1 MLKNFPDTNF
11 FIKHNSAINL
21 NNYLPYRNNNN
32 NSKKN
37 YKFNELNPIHSERN
51 MNTQRTRNYKT
62 PNREYKSKMVNSSM
76 NLKAF
81 NIPNSLRIPKKTESF
96 FIQNNSNINSNI
108 NSNSLLNSV
117 RYISSPLLNQQD
129 YIKNSCISNINNN
142 NNKNNFKKTLI
153 LDLDETL
160 VHSAFYPFRTKSD
173 IILNINLDGKNHI
186 IHVLKRPNLDY
197 FLKKVSEIYNIIIF
211 TASLSQY
218 ASPLIDILDPKNKFK
233 RLFREN
239 CLKRNGFYIKDL
251 NQIGKNFKDIII
263 IDNNPISFI
272 MNQDNGLP
280 IMTWYENMN
289 DNELI
294 KLIPLLEYLSNVNDV
309 RPIIN
314 QIVNRE
320 SNEIDFKIVDNLLLK
335 YDRKIEDDKNYMING
350 AYNNLDK
357 KEKENNYYK
366 QNILINKEKIDI
378 NNINAKNNSF
388 NEKYSYNGNDKIYNF
403 PYNNKQIYYS
413 LSNMS
418 YDEIQN
424 EGYIEN
430 NKANLENDYMNIFNG
445 YRKNLIKNKN
455 KMNLFMKTKEIF
467 NFSNNNDNRL
477 IQKENN
483 KQISDDGNSFNKINN
498 NNQFSKDKSENYLKY
513 GINKNNNNYN
523 FIYMSKK
530 NNNLFNDYNNSEN
543 IFQTPKDLSSNFCQ
557 CDDYEIPKES
567 ITINYQE
574 KNRIK
579 QNSFDGINNISSQKI
594 QENNLKD
601 ISSYRS
607 NSVINKNK
615 PKNFNLPS
623 NNIYNQNQLYKKPI
637 NIKEKNNQG
646 QNIYEAKKIINYDLK
661 EEEENKDEK
670 SIYKSKIEERKERLK
685 EMKRKIEEINRDIKK
700 TEQYY
705 YQTQRKSNKQN
716 KDNIYNNNV
725 KTSRHTFNRMNI
737 NYQDENISNEDI
749 NPDSYK
755 AQIIDTDINRNDNKE
770 NDDLN
775 KRENIFNKKNKYSN
789 INIYR
794 NSKVKYMHENRSEV
808 THIDDKY
815 IKKKENDFYF
825 QTPNLKKGK
834 FKNSIFKN
842 YANNAINKS
851 NGQINKTSNKNKSE
865 NTYIS

>member
-1 MLKNFPDTNF
+1 
-11 FIKHNSAINL
+11 
-21 NNYLPYRNNNN
+21 
-32 NSKKN
+32 
-37 YKFNELNPIHSERN
+37 
-51 MNTQRTRNYKT
+51 
-62 PNREYKSKMVNSSM
+62 
-76 NLKAF
+76 
-81 NIPNSLRIPKKTESF
+81 
-96 FIQNNSNINSNI
+96 
-108 NSNSLLNSV
+108 
-117 RYISSPLLNQQD
+117 
-129 YIKNSCISNINNN
+129 
-142 NNKNNFKKTLI
+142 
-153 LDLDETL
+153 
-160 VHSAFYPFRTKSD
+160 
-173 IILNINLDGKNHI
+173 
-186 IHVLKRPNLDY
+186 
-197 FLKKVSEIYNIIIF
+197 
-211 TASLSQY
+211 
-218 ASPLIDILDPKNKFK
+218 
-233 RLFREN
+233 
-239 CLKRNGFYIKDL
+239 
-251 NQIGKNFKDIII
+251 
-263 IDNNPISFI
+263 
-272 MNQDNGLP
+272 
-280 IMTWYENMN
+280 
-289 DNELI
+289 
-294 KLIPLLEYLSNVNDV
+294 
-309 RPIIN
+309 
-314 QIVNRE
+314 
-320 SNEIDFKIVDNLLLK
+320 
-335 YDRKIEDDKNYMING
+335 
-350 AYNNLDK
+350 
-357 KEKENNYYK
+357 
-366 QNILINKEKIDI
+366 
-378 NNINAKNNSF
+378 
-388 NEKYSYNGNDKIYNF
+388 
-403 PYNNKQIYYS
+403 
-413 LSNMS
+413 
-418 YDEIQN
+418 
-424 EGYIEN
+424 
-430 NKANLENDYMNIFNG
+430 
-445 YRKNLIKNKN
+445 
-455 KMNLFMKTKEIF
+455 
-467 NFSNNNDNRL
+467 
-477 IQKENN
+477 
-483 KQISDDGNSFNKINN
+483 
-498 NNQFSKDKSENYLKY
+498 
-513 GINKNNNNYN
+513 
-523 FIYMSKK
+523 MSKK

-543 IFQTPKDLSSNFCQ
+543 IFQTPKDLSSNFYQ

-615 PKNFNLPS
+615 PKNFNLPN

-661 EEEENKDEK
+661 EEEEENKDEK

-815 IKKKENDFYF
+815 IKKKEKDFYF
-825 QTPNLKKGK
+825 QITNLKKGK

-842 YANNAINKS
+842 YANNAINRS

>member
-96 FIQNNSNINSNI
+96 FIQNNSGMNSNI

-129 YIKNSCISNINNN
+129 YIKNSCLSNINNS
-142 NNKNNFKKTLI
+142 NKNNFKKTLI

-160 VHSAFYPFRTKSD
+160 VHSAFYPFQTKSD

-218 ASPLIDILDPKNKFK
+218 ASPLIDILDPENKFK

-378 NNINAKNNSF
+378 NNINAKNHSF

-424 EGYIEN
+424 EGYIQN

-467 NFSNNNDNRL
+467 NFSNNNDNKL

-513 GINKNNNNYN
+513 EINKNNNNYN

-579 QNSFDGINNISSQKI
+579 QNSFDAINNISSQKI
-594 QENNLKD
+594 QENNLKV

-661 EEEENKDEK
+661 EEEENKD
-670 SIYKSKIEERKERLK
+670 
-685 EMKRKIEEINRDIKK
+685 
-700 TEQYY
+700 
-705 YQTQRKSNKQN
+705 
-716 KDNIYNNNV
+716 
-725 KTSRHTFNRMNI
+725 
-737 NYQDENISNEDI
+737 
-749 NPDSYK
+749 
-755 AQIIDTDINRNDNKE
+755 
-770 NDDLN
+770 
-775 KRENIFNKKNKYSN
+775 
-789 INIYR
+789 
-794 NSKVKYMHENRSEV
+794 
-808 THIDDKY
+808 
-815 IKKKENDFYF
+815 
-825 QTPNLKKGK
+825 
-834 FKNSIFKN
+834 
-842 YANNAINKS
+842 
-851 NGQINKTSNKNKSE
+851 
-865 NTYIS
+865 